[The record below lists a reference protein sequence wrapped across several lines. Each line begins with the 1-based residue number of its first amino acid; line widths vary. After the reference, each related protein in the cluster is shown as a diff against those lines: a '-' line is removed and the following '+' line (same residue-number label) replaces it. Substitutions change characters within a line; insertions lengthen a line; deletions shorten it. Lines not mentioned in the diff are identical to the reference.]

1 MQIYTYYP
9 PCGMNYILYHVEEKN
24 TCFANAQSVEHG
36 LEDVQHV
43 NKHDI
48 VLIVRSANTHT
59 SLYSGI
65 GK

>member
-1 MQIYTYYP
+1 
-9 PCGMNYILYHVEEKN
+9 MNYILYHVEEKN